1 MNIVFA
7 EPIGLTAAQKKYF
20 FEQMSAQ
27 DHSITYYDSIPA
39 NQNDLLNRAK
49 DTNILVISNYIV
61 SEEVV
66 KKLPNLK
73 MIAVAF
79 TGVDHIPL
87 SLCKEKG
94 IAVCNAAGYSTQAV
108 AELTIGVA
116 IDLYRKIT
124 PFDGITRQNGA
135 RSGFLGNEIS
145 GKTFGIIG
153 FGEIGVRVA
162 KLAQA
167 FGCKVIAWSRTAKK
181 VQGVDFVPFDQL
193 LQEADIVSLHIPLT
207 DQTKGLINESK
218 LRLMK
223 SNAVLINTARGPIID
238 YSALSIA
245 LKDGVIAGV
254 AIDVYEHEP
263 PIESNHPILNAPNT
277 ILLPHIGF
285 ATKEAISSRSEIV
298 LNNIKNWI
306 NGSPTNTV

>member
-7 EPIGLTAAQKKYF
+7 EPIGLTAAQKKNF

-27 DHSITYYDSIPA
+27 SHSITFYDSIPA
-39 NQNDLLNRAK
+39 DQNDLLNRAK
-49 DTNILVISNYIV
+49 DTNILVISNYMV

-94 IAVCNAAGYSTQAV
+94 ITVCNAAGYGTQAV
-108 AELTIGVA
+108 AELTIALA

-124 PFDGITRQNGA
+124 PFDGVARQNGT
-135 RSGFLGNEIS
+135 RSGFLGNELS
-145 GKTFGIIG
+145 NKTFGIIG
-153 FGEIGVRVA
+153 FGAIGERVS
-162 KLAQA
+162 KIAQA
-167 FGCKVIAWSRTAKK
+167 FGCNVIAWSRTVKK
-181 VQGVDFVPFDQL
+181 VQGVEFVSFDQIVKSS
-193 LQEADIVSLHIPLT
+193 DIISIHLPLT

-298 LNNIKNWI
+298 LNNIMNWI
-306 NGSPTNTV
+306 NGSPTNAV